1 MAQQRKE
8 HVRAAIVEAAAREL
22 AEVGF
27 ERATL
32 AAIAARAGTSVGNV
46 YKYYPG
52 KEALLAA
59 TVPPSFVTK
68 LRSLVRRRVETL
80 GAERDV
86 GALGAGHP
94 YLRASEELVVFALA
108 HRREVLFVLKHAAEP
123 PYASVRG
130 ELERHL
136 VALALAYARGAY
148 PGFALG
154 AAQRRSLRRF
164 YRGFLG
170 SIASLLEEEP
180 RDAAARAAVAELVTY
195 HLAGL
200 RAFFAAGAAAT
211 DATDTPKESA

>member
-8 HVRAAIVEAAAREL
+8 HVHAAIVEAAAREL

-46 YKYYPG
+46 YKYFPG

-59 TVPPSFVTK
+59 TVPPAFVAK
-68 LRSLVRRRVETL
+68 LRSLLRRRVESL
-80 GAERDV
+80 GDERDV

-94 YLRASEELVVFALA
+94 YLRASEALVEFSLA
-108 HRREVLFVLKHAAEP
+108 HRREVLFVLRHASEP
-123 PYASVRG
+123 PYSAVRG

-148 PGFALG
+148 PRFASG
-154 AAQRRSLRRF
+154 APQRRSLRRF
-164 YRGFLG
+164 YRSFLG
-170 SIASLLEEEP
+170 SIASVLEEEP
-180 RDAAARAAVAELVTY
+180 RDSAAREAVAELVTY

-200 RAFFAAGAAAT
+200 RAFFAAGSAGSSS
-211 DATDTPKESA
+211 PKESA